1 MGVNAISDV
10 AKAYDTK
17 TKDKVKPNESKKEAA
32 KSSQSNADT
41 AAVYE
46 KSDQSTDDSPKI
58 YKRDNATVERL
69 KQEVDQRTQSLR
81 DLVEKML
88 VKQGKKVND
97 ATDIYKLLREGKVNV
112 DPETSA
118 QAKKDIAEDGYWGV
132 DKTSERLVSFAKAL
146 SGGDPSKADLM
157 IESVK
162 KGFDAATKTWG
173 DKLPSICKDTMDATI
188 KKLEDWRDSK
198 SGDVT
203 NEDDNSKDK

>member
-1 MGVNAISDV
+1 MGVNSISD
-10 AKAYDTK
+10 ATKAYDTK
-17 TKDKVKPNESKKEAA
+17 TKDKVKSNESKKDAA
-32 KSSQSNADT
+32 KSSQTNADT

-69 KQEVDQRTQSLR
+69 KQEIDQRTQSLR

-157 IESVK
+157 IDSVK
-162 KGFDAATKTWG
+162 KGFEEATKTWG

-198 SGDVT
+198 SGDET
-203 NEDDNSKDK
+203 TKDESKDK